1 MRATKDDNN
10 IREAKNNKMVLP
22 SPYIVPMI
30 KFEKARKNQ
39 PPLVHHEIDMENIKS
54 SFMDSYSYIVFESY
68 ENCMSLMDF
77 LMLTIKKEL
86 HLSPSV

>member
-1 MRATKDDNN
+1 
-10 IREAKNNKMVLP
+10 
-22 SPYIVPMI
+22 
-30 KFEKARKNQ
+30 
-39 PPLVHHEIDMENIKS
+39 MENIKS

-77 LMLTIKKEL
+77 LVLTIEKEL

>member
-1 MRATKDDNN
+1 VKAMRATKDHNN
-10 IREAKNNKMVLP
+10 IREAKNNGMVLP

-30 KFEKARKNQ
+30 KFEEARKNQ
-39 PPLVHHEIDMENIKS
+39 PPLVHHEIDRENIKS

-77 LMLTIKKEL
+77 L
-86 HLSPSV
+86 V